1 MAIVTSKFKASC
13 QRGLRCLGLEDCIDG
28 IIGCQECTAHKP
40 DPEPMEKGL
49 ELLGLRGEECLCVGD
64 SPYDLVSGKKAG
76 CRTVKVGWTSFSQDF
91 FDRFIR
97 PDHTIG
103 TLKDLLSFVEPSKP
117 ER

>member
-13 QRGLRCLGLEDCIDG
+13 QRGLRCLGLEDCIDD

-64 SPYDLVSGKKAG
+64 SPYDLVSGKKS
-76 CRTVKVGWTSFSQDF
+76 RL
-91 FDRFIR
+91 
-97 PDHTIG
+97 PDG
-103 TLKDLLSFVEPSKP
+103 ESGLDLLLPGFLRPVHPA
-117 ER
+117 